1 MREVLD
7 GKIRYRNTRFGSQKE
22 DGTTME
28 EFRKVDRDG
37 VDGSYRMRE
46 MNKQMSPLQSLLDV
60 TLCALPTL
68 FHQARDP
75 TQAEDSLS
83 QT

>member
-1 MREVLD
+1 MRE
-7 GKIRYRNTRFGSQKE
+7 IRDRNTRFGSQGG

-37 VDGSYRMRE
+37 VDDSYRMRE
-46 MNKQMSPLQSLLDV
+46 MNKQMSPLQSLLDL
-60 TLCALPTL
+60 TLCASPTL

-75 TQAEDSLS
+75 TQSEDSVS

>member
-1 MREVLD
+1 MGE
-7 GKIRYRNTRFGSQKE
+7 IRDRDTRFKSQGG

-28 EFRKVDRDG
+28 EFRKVDRDE
-37 VDGSYRMRE
+37 VDDPYRMRE
-46 MNKQMSPLQSLLDV
+46 MNKQMSPLQSLLDL

-75 TQAEDSLS
+75 TM
-83 QT
+83 